1 MKTSAIVLLA
11 VLATTAAT
19 EPRRLR
25 TLEGHGGDHSISM
38 SMHSSKAEKQ
48 AIEAAV
54 EEDVAG
60 PAKAAKLFKP
70 KASKAGSM
78 PDEASAKSA
87 KMSMDTKSGKS
98 EDADLKQPHYFRSF
112 QRLVSHDVSPFHSN
126 RAAVD
131 AKASKE
137 SHMSI
142 SGDMSM
148 AKSHKAEAEAEAEDV
163 TEMSMA
169 KAGKDEALTEDMC
182 MPFAKSDKEMSV
194 KSKQGKTEMSVAD
207 AKASKESS
215 MPSSKAAKIFKGKSG
230 KSGSLSM
237 LKSEKAS
244 SAHSLSMPKAEKVH
258 SMSA

>member
-1 MKTSAIVLLA
+1 MMY
-11 VLATTAAT
+11 
-19 EPRRLR
+19 P
-25 TLEGHGGDHSISM
+25 
-38 SMHSSKAEKQ
+38 
-48 AIEAAV
+48 
-54 EEDVAG
+54 
-60 PAKAAKLFKP
+60 LF
-70 KASKAGSM
+70 
-78 PDEASAKSA
+78 
-87 KMSMDTKSGKS
+87 
-98 EDADLKQPHYFRSF
+98 L
-112 QRLVSHDVSPFHSN
+112 FHSN

-148 AKSHKAEAEAEAEDV
+148 AKSHKAEAEAEDV

-169 KAGKDEALTEDMC
+169 KAGKDEASTEDMC

-244 SAHSLSMPKAEKVH
+244 SAHSLRYVYYCFPFLQYFVQSLTSMLPVNIYSMPKAEKVH